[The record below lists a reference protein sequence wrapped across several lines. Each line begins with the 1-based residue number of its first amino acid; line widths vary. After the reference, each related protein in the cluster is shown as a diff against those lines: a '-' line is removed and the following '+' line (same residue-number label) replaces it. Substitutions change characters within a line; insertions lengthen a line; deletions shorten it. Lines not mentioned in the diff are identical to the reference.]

1 MVNMGVKLAVAGLVG
16 GLLLG
21 GAGDGFAAIQTLQ
34 IANDLCTEATKQA
47 EASAKLPKHLLT
59 AVSLAES
66 GRWDERQRASFAW
79 PWTVTNGASSMYFP
93 TKEEAIAAVGQLRK
107 AGKTNIDVGCM
118 QINLYHHPNAF
129 DSIEDAFDPATNAAY
144 ASRFIVGLYKETESW
159 AEAVGRYHSSDPTR
173 HGPYRD
179 KVLSLWEKVS
189 GRKHTELGRIEVV
202 KADTEAAD
210 LRAMQQ
216 ATIKMQFRARLEAER
231 NAPKNSR
238 AMAQLEKFRADRWG
252 PNFRNE
258 SAAVQKAER
267 ERKRSD
273 ELSSNSKQTFEDKR
287 KTQMAAWRER
297 RGDIPVPA
305 VPAVRQSSP

>member
-1 MVNMGVKLAVAGLVG
+1 MMKTGVLLAIAGLAG

-21 GAGDGFAAIQTLQ
+21 GAGASLAAIQTLQ
-34 IANDLCTEATKQA
+34 IANDLCTQATKQA

-93 TKEEAIAAVGQLRK
+93 TKEEAIAAVGALRK

-129 DSIEDAFDPATNAAY
+129 ESIEDAFDPTTNAAY
-144 ASRFIVGLYKETESW
+144 ASRFIAGLYKETESW

-173 HGPYRD
+173 LGPYRD

-210 LRAMQQ
+210 LRRMQQ

-238 AMAQLEKFRADRWG
+238 AMAQLDKFRADRWG
-252 PNFRNE
+252 PNFRNQ

-267 ERKRSD
+267 ERKRTD
-273 ELSSNSKQTFEDKR
+273 DLAANGKQSFEEKR
-287 KTQMAAWRER
+287 RAQMAAWRDR
-297 RGDIPVPA
+297 RGNLPAPVPIG
-305 VPAVRQSSP
+305 Q